1 MGRGPCHLRQGDVT
15 RAVRAVT
22 AAGLSVA
29 RVEVYADGKFVVVP
43 GTPVAED
50 QAARQINE
58 WDTT

>member
-1 MGRGPCHLRQGDVT
+1 MGRAPCHFRQGDVT

-29 RVEVYADGKFVVVP
+29 RVEVDADGKIVVVP
-43 GTPVAED
+43 GMPLAED
-50 QAARQINE
+50 RGARQINE